1 MLDLLLIRADKGGNP
16 EIVYDSQKKRFK
28 STEIVDKSIALTK
41 EWKEVRSKA
50 DTAKMN
56 LNATQNEIK
65 KKKKESKG
73 QDPCT
78 ELLAKKEE
86 LEKEADELNKSAD
99 LKYAELKK
107 IYSQVG
113 NILDPEV
120 PISNNEDDNKVIC
133 TWGEVDKNRKI
144 DDTPGNAHHYKVL
157 QWLGGYDQDRG
168 VKIAGHRG
176 YFLLGPGVLLNQA
189 LIHYGLKFLA
199 SKGYTPVQPPYF
211 MKREIMGET
220 AELADF
226 DDMLYKVQGEKEDD
240 FYLIATAEQPI
251 STMYRGEWLEKK
263 DLPKKYGGISPCFR
277 KEAGAHGKDTWGI
290 FRIHQFEKVE
300 QFVICAPEDSK
311 KFHEEMIKVS
321 QEFFESLKLPYR
333 VISIV
338 SGALNNAAAKKYD
351 LEAWFPGYG
360 TYRELVSCSNCTD
373 YQSRSAEIRY
383 RTGKKD
389 EKTYVHMLNGTLCAT
404 ERALCCIL
412 ENYQT
417 EKGLNVPEVLRPYV
431 GTDFI
436 PYVEELLPG
445 YKKPEKEKKGKKE
458 KKDGEKKDEKKD
470 GEKKEDEKKDEKKED
485 EKKDEKKEEEKKD
498 EKKEEEKKE

>member
-16 EIVYDSQKKRFK
+16 DLVKESQKKRFK
-28 STEIVDKSIALTK
+28 SVELVEKSMELDKQ
-41 EWKEVRSKA
+41 WKDVRQKA

-56 LNATQNEIK
+56 LNNVLNEIK

-78 ELLAKKEE
+78 ELIA
-86 LEKEADELNKSAD
+86 EKDKLTKDADDLHKQAESLLVD
-99 LKYAELKK
+99 LKKL
-107 IYSQVG
+107 YSQVG
-113 NILDPEV
+113 NILDESV
-120 PISNNEDDNKVIC
+120 PISNNEDENQVVV
-133 TWGEVDKNRKI
+133 TWGTPDKERKI

-157 QWLGGYDQDRG
+157 QWLGGYDSDRG

-176 YFLLGPGVLLNQA
+176 YFLTGPGVLLNQA
-189 LIHYGLKFLA
+189 LIHYGLKFL
-199 SKGYTPVQPPYF
+199 SERGYTPVQPPYF

-226 DDMLYKVQGEKEDD
+226 DEMLYKVEGTGENGEGDY
-240 FYLIATAEQPI
+240 YLIATAEQPI
-251 STMYRGEWLEKK
+251 STMYRGEWLERSQ
-263 DLPKKYGGISPCFR
+263 LPIKYGGISPCFR

-300 QFVICAPEDSK
+300 QFVICAPEDSW

-321 QEFFESLKLPYR
+321 RDFYESLKLPYR
-333 VISIV
+333 VINIV

-373 YQSRSAEIRY
+373 YQSRSAEIRL
-383 RTGKKD
+383 RTDKKTEGD
-389 EKTYVHMLNGTLCAT
+389 KKVYVHMLNGTLCAT

-431 GTDFI
+431 GADFL
-436 PYVEELLPG
+436 PFKEELLPG
-445 YKKPEKEKKGKKE
+445 FKAEKKGKK
-458 KKDGEKKDEKKD
+458 K
-470 GEKKEDEKKDEKKED
+470 EKKEG
-485 EKKDEKKEEEKKD
+485 KKEEK
-498 EKKEEEKKE
+498 